1 MHGKYLPFAHGGG
14 RTAFGA
20 QAPEYPGRRGFSA
33 GLKASENGN
42 INPNSAA
49 VLSENGL
56 SIDNFSSRELDPD
69 MLGKA
74 YAIICMTDRQ
84 RDILMDMRWNIL
96 RRAGF
101 SDIENN
107 VFSFSDIAG
116 YEIPDPFGKNLDCYR
131 LTYQKI
137 VGGMSAL
144 IEKLFPEL
152 REGAT
157 ETKVEEEKKETES
170 KSGKNGAEKTERK
183 RTGKRWRKESEKAAG
198 KTEKKS
204 FKNRGSIGRGRQ
216 SCCEGGKENTCEENV
231 CGQKEK
237 INAQIEKILR

>member
-1 MHGKYLPFAHGGG
+1 MEERKIIFVCTGNTCRSPMAEAVL
-14 RTAFGA
+14 RS
-20 QAPEYPGRRGFSA
+20 EIRRLNIRDAAVFSA

-69 MLGKA
+69 MLEKA
-74 YAIICMTDRQ
+74 YAIICMTDSQ
-84 RDILMDMRWNIL
+84 RDILMDMRWNVL

-107 VFSFSDIAG
+107 VFSFSDVAG

-152 REGAT
+152 REDAT
-157 ETKVEEEKKETES
+157 EVKAEAEKKETEI
-170 KSGKNGAEKTERK
+170 KSGKSGAKKTERK
-183 RTGKRWRKESEKAAG
+183 KNGEKDGEKKARKPRAKPRKRVSKTAGASGAGGKAVARTAKKAPAKKRSAG
-198 KTEKKS
+198 KKK
-204 FKNRGSIGRGRQ
+204 K
-216 SCCEGGKENTCEENV
+216 
-231 CGQKEK
+231 
-237 INAQIEKILR
+237 